1 MGATGLLEISQG
13 GRGLDMG
20 EEGQGEEQT
29 QMCMA
34 SNKCEE
40 GEVER

>member
-1 MGATGLLEISQG
+1 MEATGLLEISQG
-13 GRGLDMG
+13 ERGLDMG

-40 GEVER
+40 GEGEL